1 MYYVS
6 RVWSGSMWEDQ
17 QSQLVLSLRLKQ
29 LKRRGFEG
37 LTISDLE
44 KVFDDIYR
52 RKKISSRLSDR
63 VDLVFNTSDDEI
75 IRVLSVQSR
84 KESFSQTIGD
94 FDTLLNNGE

>member
-1 MYYVS
+1 
-6 RVWSGSMWEDQ
+6 MWEDQ

-63 VDLVFNTSDDEI
+63 VDLVFNTSDD
-75 IRVLSVQSR
+75 
-84 KESFSQTIGD
+84 
-94 FDTLLNNGE
+94 

>member
-94 FDTLLNNGE
+94 FDALLNNGE